1 MMNILKY
8 LHINTF
14 EFDELW
20 KILLEVVAPTTE
32 VELVLTLLAV
42 VVAVAVVPAGP
53 VTWTTVE
60 AGTANTFIMAYNHYE

>member
-1 MMNILKY
+1 M
-8 LHINTF
+8 
-14 EFDELW
+14 
-20 KILLEVVAPTTE
+20 APTAE

-42 VVAVAVVPAGP
+42 AVAVALVFAGP